1 MRDITHQLLIFRAWW
16 RGRVLNVRLL
26 FGLGKKQDLTLCIS
40 SRLSET
46 KPNESQIYLFA
57 QKPRVC
63 IIYCRRLACWRAGGS
78 PNKYLNRCLRLLL
91 QITRIRFV
99 LLNIRN
105 LIQGFVALATA
116 AKEGLPLVPL
126 WTLSAHPSITLN
138 PSMHNWCERKR
149 RR

>member
-1 MRDITHQLLIFRAWW
+1 MTGEGVKREVGVWSWQDARPDPLHFLL
-16 RGRVLNVRLL
+16 
-26 FGLGKKQDLTLCIS
+26 
-40 SRLSET
+40 
-46 KPNESQIYLFA
+46 A

-63 IIYCRRLACWRAGGS
+63 VIYCRRLACWRAGGS

-91 QITRIRFV
+91 QIARIRFA
-99 LLNIRN
+99 LLEIRN

-138 PSMHNWCERKR
+138 PSNHN
-149 RR
+149 